1 MENSLEVLAEERH
14 WIVVNKPHGLQTEP
28 DKNSH
33 TNLLEMVEQY
43 LKTHNKWNQNA
54 RIIPVTR
61 LDRPVGGLVL
71 LALRKTMAARLQNL
85 LETHQ
90 IRKTYRALVLGS
102 LPADQDLK
110 FKHYLKKDSGKFKSI
125 ITNRKVDKFYKQADL
140 QYKVKAKVLDEWTEI
155 EVNIGTGR
163 YHQIRAQMAFLG
175 LPIWNDVLYG
185 SKCYSETVKIGLVCD
200 SIEVNLSPSETAIN
214 VRLDQINWIKDYLKQ

>member
-102 LPADQDLK
+102 LPADQDL
-110 FKHYLKKDSGKFKSI
+110 
-125 ITNRKVDKFYKQADL
+125 NRKVDKFYKQADL

-185 SKCYSETVKIGLVCD
+185 SKSYSETVKIGLVCN

-214 VRLDQINWIKDYLKQ
+214 VRLDQIDWIKDYLKQ